1 MKIKILS
8 FMVSL
13 LALFACDTETPE
25 DSPTPL
31 VGDVYI
37 RFVSPTGTNVLD
49 SLAILDEDLLF
60 SEINPDTLSITVS
73 RESDGVTLTR
83 DAITDK
89 RWVRVGENKFETF
102 FHEEETL
109 VKFTWS
115 DMKTMLTEN
124 RPHEYEEVYKIQLNS
139 PVIFADDDVHTIDWF
154 VKVSGRGFQD
164 AYKCEVDREEIPLGD
179 DPYYKKK
186 TTKDRHSVA
195 AVVTFICQ

>member
-1 MKIKILS
+1 MLSAISKILICP
-8 FMVSL
+8 FCKGEKPVLEPLFGHSL
-13 LALFACDTETPE
+13 GGKL
-25 DSPTPL
+25 
-31 VGDVYI
+31 
-37 RFVSPTGTNVLD
+37 
-49 SLAILDEDLLF
+49 
-60 SEINPDTLSITVS
+60 
-73 RESDGVTLTR
+73 
-83 DAITDK
+83 
-89 RWVRVGENKFETF
+89 
-102 FHEEETL
+102 
-109 VKFTWS
+109 WS